1 MSYLKSYFNVPPN
14 SFEIICTKKQKILK
28 RESIVLSDDKM
39 DCLIP
44 IRIDKLLFGKKRIL
58 YDLMGTVSLRCYL
71 QNILFS
77 KKLFIRLIRN
87 IIQSYKNIV
96 HLKFDVSNLIYSAD
110 RVFIDPR
117 NWKIGYIYVVADPFY
132 GSDNIIDMLTE
143 ITYLCIFDSSEK
155 ISFVNEFLTLLNS
168 TDSVF
173 DVEQFLNFLEDESN
187 VFGGSITCC
196 SSCGSPI
203 GPKDGTC
210 PLCGRRIDRSSSNA
224 KSKLT
229 FVEAKAF
236 LNDGMRSI
244 PINTSPFTVGKSETN
259 NLVIKKEEISRSHA
273 QIIRDQSNYFLV
285 DLSSTNGTY
294 VNGGNA
300 IPGKKYCLK
309 NGTEIKFVDVKYL
322 FVLK

>member
-39 DCLIP
+39 DCMIP
-44 IRIDKLLFGKKRIL
+44 IRIDKLPFGKKRIL
-58 YDLMGTVSLRCYL
+58 YDLTGTVSLRRFL

-87 IIQSYKNIV
+87 IIQSYKNIL
-96 HLKFDVSNLIYSAD
+96 HLKFDISKLIYLAD

-132 GSDNIIDMLTE
+132 GSDNIINLLSE
-143 ITYLCIFDSSEK
+143 ITCLCVFDSTEK
-155 ISFVNEFLTLLNS
+155 VSFVNELLAILDS

-187 VFGGSITCC
+187 VFGGRITCC

-203 GPKDGTC
+203 GPKDRAC
-210 PLCGRRIDRSSSNA
+210 PLCGRSINRSSVSTTN
-224 KSKLT
+224 KHSSL
-229 FVEAKAF
+229 EAKAY